1 MTKLWFTTVQFFDE
15 SENEYE
21 ASVLYYVDKCLDT
34 RRDFIDDFEIKDIQM
49 IYSVSENNNP
59 SIDKKYAYKHFYEQ
73 IMNAIVENPGKVA
86 EEF

>member
-34 RRDFIDDFEIKDIQM
+34 RRDFIDDFEIKHLDAVNVDAPLITKKQA
-49 IYSVSENNNP
+49 YS
-59 SIDKKYAYKHFYEQ
+59 KFYEQ
-73 IMNAIVENPGKVA
+73 IMNAIVENPGEVV